1 MSTVEKVEKN
11 VVSFEFTLSAEEF
24 EKAIEKAYRKN
35 VGKIAVQGFRKGK
48 APRQIIER
56 YYGKEIFYE
65 DAINIALPDAY
76 DKAIAENGVQP
87 VDQPEIDIKGE
98 IVKGSDIVFTAKVT
112 VKPEFEMGEYKGIS
126 AEKVTYRTLKKDVDA
141 EIEKLRERNS
151 RIVPVEDRKV
161 KKNDIVNIDF
171 EGFTDGVAFEGGKG
185 ENFDLTIGSGQFI
198 PGFEDQLV
206 GAEIGAEVE
215 VNVTFPE
222 EYHAEDLKGK
232 PAMFKVKVNS
242 IKVKELPELDDE
254 FAKDVSEFDTLEEL
268 QKDTKEKL
276 TNANKERAAHET
288 EENVINAVCEATEID
303 IPEAMI
309 ETQIQNMIR
318 DFDMQMRYQGME
330 LKQYMQYTGMTMEM
344 LKEQFKEEAGKR
356 VKTSLVLE
364 KVCELEGIKAT
375 KTDITKEYEKT
386 AESSGMKVDDIK
398 KYIPEEDIIERIKAQ
413 KTVKF
418 LVDNASF
425 K

>member
-1 MSTVEKVEKN
+1 M
-11 VVSFEFTLSAEEF
+11 
-24 EKAIEKAYRKN
+24 
-35 VGKIAVQGFRKGK
+35 
-48 APRQIIER
+48 
-56 YYGKEIFYE
+56 
-65 DAINIALPDAY
+65 
-76 DKAIAENGVQP
+76 
-87 VDQPEIDIKGE
+87 
-98 IVKGSDIVFTAKVT
+98 
-112 VKPEFEMGEYKGIS
+112 
-126 AEKVTYRTLKKDVDA
+126 
-141 EIEKLRERNS
+141 
-151 RIVPVEDRKV
+151 
-161 KKNDIVNIDF
+161 
-171 EGFTDGVAFEGGKG
+171 
-185 ENFDLTIGSGQFI
+185 
-198 PGFEDQLV
+198 
-206 GAEIGAEVE
+206 
-215 VNVTFPE
+215 
-222 EYHAEDLKGK
+222 
-232 PAMFKVKVNS
+232 
-242 IKVKELPELDDE
+242 
-254 FAKDVSEFDTLEEL
+254 